1 MNSESWIG
9 RTAQQIAEAVRRGEA
24 APRRVVQQHLDR
36 IERLN
41 SQLGAFR
48 KVRHEEALAEADALA
63 ARPDLGELPL
73 AGVPVAIKDNVAVAG
88 EQTRNGSSA
97 SSEATNESDHPVV
110 ARLRAAGAIV
120 VGLANVPELCLMPM
134 SDSVYGIARNPWNRQ
149 TTAGGSSGGSATA
162 VSAALVPI
170 AHGNDG
176 LGSIRIPASLCGLV
190 GIKPGAGV
198 VPPLLNEDGSV
209 PWYGLSEN
217 GPLATTVRDAAL
229 ALSVMADDPK
239 LAELDEADS
248 NGAASNGAD
257 SKGAGSMGAG
267 SKTVRVGVSVRPTQL
282 GLPIDQRCE
291 AAVIETGDLL
301 ATFGH
306 TVSRHT
312 TRYPMWLGPAAL
324 RTWYS
329 CAHEDARKLD
339 HSKLDRSTRQM
350 AAIGG
355 VLNAAHFGGGGARE
369 RWRSGAADAFF
380 GDVDVLV
387 LPAVAVPP
395 PFARRYGERAAV
407 RNTITSVRVGQLL
420 GPWNIAGWPA
430 MSVPAGVHDPGGW
443 PLGVQLV
450 ARPGGEQRLLA
461 LAAQLETARPW
472 PRHAPE
478 YAV

>member
-1 MNSESWIG
+1 MDSESWIG
-9 RTAQQIAEAVRRGEA
+9 RSAQQIADAVRRGEA
-24 APRRVVQQHLDR
+24 QPRRVVQQHLDR

-41 SQLGAFR
+41 PQLGAFR

-63 ARPDLGELPL
+63 ARSDLGELPL
-73 AGVPVAIKDNVAVAG
+73 AGVPVAIKDNVPVAG

-120 VGLANVPELCLMPM
+120 VGLTNVPELCLMPM

-149 TTAGGSSGGSATA
+149 TTSGGSSGGSATA

-229 ALSVMADDPK
+229 ALSVMADDPE
-239 LAELDEADS
+239 LAELDD
-248 NGAASNGAD
+248 AASNGAD
-257 SKGAGSMGAG
+257 SSGLDSKGAD

-282 GLPIDQRCE
+282 GLPIDHRCE

-301 ATFGH
+301 ASVGH

-312 TRYPMWLGPAAL
+312 ARYPMWLGPAAL
-324 RTWYS
+324 RTWFS

-339 HSKLDRSTRQM
+339 HTKLDRSTRQM
-350 AAIGG
+350 AAIGR

-369 RWRSGAADAFF
+369 RWRSGAADAFL

-407 RNTITSVRVGQLL
+407 RNAITSVLVGQLL

-430 MSVPAGVHDPGGW
+430 MNVPAGVHDPGGW

-461 LAAQLETARPW
+461 LAAQLEAARPW
-472 PRHAPE
+472 ARHAPE

>member
-1 MNSESWIG
+1 MDSESWIG
-9 RTAQQIAEAVRRGEA
+9 RSAQQIADAVRRGEVE
-24 APRRVVQQHLDR
+24 PRRVVRQHLDR

-41 SQLGAFR
+41 PQLGAFR
-48 KVRHEEALAEADALA
+48 RVRHEEALAEADTLA
-63 ARPDLGELPL
+63 ARSDLGELPL
-73 AGVPVAIKDNVAVAG
+73 AGVPVAIKDNVAVTG

-97 SSEATNESDHPVV
+97 SSEATNESDHPAV

-120 VGLANVPELCLMPM
+120 VGLTNVPELCLMPM

-149 TTAGGSSGGSATA
+149 ATSGGSSGGSATA

-176 LGSIRIPASLCGLV
+176 LGSIRIPASFCGLV
-190 GIKPGAGV
+190 GIKPGTGV
-198 VPPLLNEDGSV
+198 VPPLLGEDGRV
-209 PWYGLSEN
+209 GWYGLAEN

-229 ALSVMADDPK
+229 ALSAMADNPK
-239 LAELDEADS
+239 LAELDD
-248 NGAASNGAD
+248 AASNGPD
-257 SKGAGSMGAG
+257 

-282 GLPIDQRCE
+282 GLPIDERCE

-339 HSKLDRSTRQM
+339 ATKLDRSTRQM
-350 AAIGG
+350 AAIGR
-355 VLNAAHFGGGGARE
+355 VLNAVHFGGGGARQ
-369 RWRSGAADAFF
+369 RWRDGGAEAFF

-387 LPAVAVPP
+387 LPAVPISP

-407 RNTITSVRVGQLL
+407 RNTITSVMVGQLL

-430 MSVPAGVHDPGGW
+430 MNVPAGVHDPGGW

-461 LAAQLETARPW
+461 LAAQLEAARPW
-472 PRHAPE
+472 ARHAPE

>member
-1 MNSESWIG
+1 MDSENWIG
-9 RTAQQIAEAVRRGEA
+9 RSAQQIADAVRRGEVE
-24 APRRVVQQHLDR
+24 PRRVVQQHLDR

-41 SQLGAFR
+41 PQLGAFR

-63 ARPDLGELPL
+63 ARPDLSELPL
-73 AGVPVAIKDNVAVAG
+73 AGVPIAIKDNVAVTG

-97 SSEATNESDHPVV
+97 SPEAVNESDHPVV

-120 VGLANVPELCLMPM
+120 VGLTNVPELCLMPM

-149 TTAGGSSGGSATA
+149 MTSGGSSGGSATA
-162 VSAALVPI
+162 VSAALVPV

-176 LGSIRIPASLCGLV
+176 LGSIRIPASFCGLV

-198 VPPLLNEDGSV
+198 APPLLDEDGRV
-209 PWYGLSEN
+209 GWYGLAEN
-217 GPLATTVRDAAL
+217 GSLATTVRDAAL
-229 ALSVMADDPK
+229 ALSVMAADPQ
-239 LAELDEADS
+239 LAELDD
-248 NGAASNGAD
+248 AASNGAD
-257 SKGAGSMGAG
+257 A
-267 SKTVRVGVSVRPTQL
+267 KTVRVGVSVRATQL
-282 GLPIDQRCE
+282 GLPIDMRCG
-291 AAVIETGDLL
+291 AAAIETGDLL

-312 TRYPMWLGPAAL
+312 ARYPMWLGPAAL

-339 HSKLDRSTRQM
+339 ATKLDRSTRQM
-350 AAIGG
+350 VAIGRA
-355 VLNAAHFGGGGARE
+355 LNAAHFGGAGARQRWRGGGAE
-369 RWRSGAADAFF
+369 AFF

-387 LPAVAVPP
+387 LPAVPTPP
-395 PFARRYGERAAV
+395 PSAHRYGERAAV
-407 RNTITSVRVGQLL
+407 RNTITSVLVGQLF

-430 MSVPAGVHDPGGW
+430 MNVPAGVHDPGGW

-461 LAAQLETARPW
+461 LAAQLEAARPW
-472 PRHAPE
+472 ARHAPE